1 MRFIAAAVQMECELG
16 RLGDNLARAESLVAA
31 ACARGARLVV
41 LPELFGTG
49 YRLDEDY
56 HKHAE
61 PVPGPTTDFMTCL
74 AVKHGVYLAGSV
86 IEESVMRGVP
96 YNTEV
101 LVGPEGLVGKQ
112 SKIALY
118 HREKL
123 YFAPGDTAVPF
134 ETALGRIG
142 LMICRDIRFGEI
154 ARALALKGAEI
165 FVVSYAAGL
174 IDIATQARAVDNTA
188 YLIAANRVGQEL
200 DTKFCGDSRIID
212 PYGRVLAEAGSEEG
226 IVTAELDTAVIGEA
240 RQRRRY
246 LQDYRAS
253 LFLNPGFYR

>member
-1 MRFIAAAVQMECELG
+1 MRFLAAAVQMDCQLG
-16 RLGDNLARAESLVAA
+16 RVGENLARAESLTEAA
-31 ACARGARLVV
+31 SAQGAKLIV
-41 LPELFGTG
+41 LPELFNTG

-56 HKHAE
+56 HKYAE
-61 PVPGPTTDFMTCL
+61 TIPGPTTDFLTCL
-74 AVKHGVYLAGSV
+74 AGKHGAYIAGSI

-101 LVGPEGLVGKQ
+101 LVGPEGIVGKQ

-123 YFAPGDTAVPF
+123 YFAPGDAAVPF

-174 IDIATQARAVDNTA
+174 IDVATQARAVDNSA
-188 YLIAANRVGQEL
+188 YLIAANRVGQEME
-200 DTKFCGDSRIID
+200 TSFCGDSRIID
-212 PYGRVLAEAGSEEG
+212 PYGKVMVEAGREEG
-226 IVTAELDTAVIGEA
+226 FVVAEIDTDVIGEA

-253 LFLNPGFYR
+253 LFLNPDFYR